1 MQVLQELLQAVVQP
15 VVAEVR
21 VQVLFYVF
29 PRQELLLLPEV
40 PEEMPETEEQLITQ
54 VWEDQVELV

>member
-1 MQVLQELLQAVVQP
+1 VLLPELLTEEEQ

-29 PRQELLLLPEV
+29 PMQELLLLPEV